1 MESAY
6 IVAESL
12 LSRLLWFHIRLQD
25 PILRNQMKVT
35 PVLHIIRNYVYLVPL
50 HQASDSKALSVCMDT
65 TGAE

>member
-1 MESAY
+1 MERAY

-25 PILRNQMKVT
+25 PILRKQM
-35 PVLHIIRNYVYLVPL
+35 HIIRNYVYLVPL

-65 TGAE
+65 TVAE